1 MSDFNNNQNHDKEQ
15 DGSTHIRYCAICHR
29 SEQDAGRL
37 VDMPGGLSICPS
49 CMQHMVDAASSV
61 DYQQFMDQISKGMM
75 PDVSDLMS
83 LLDGIPGQS
92 RDNGTAPVNP
102 APSEPQQSKSQ
113 DTGAEL
119 SEAAAS
125 GEAKAPEEKPDEVK
139 IQQENAEIVEAAKE
153 STQKSVVEKK
163 AEKKPEARRES

>member
-1 MSDFNNNQNHDKEQ
+1 MSLRRNGWRASLSDFNNNQNHDKEQ

-83 LLDGIPGQS
+83 LLDGIP
-92 RDNGTAPVNP
+92 
-102 APSEPQQSKSQ
+102 QQSKSP

-119 SEAAAS
+119 SESAAS
-125 GEAKAPEEKPDEVK
+125 GEAKAPEEKP
-139 IQQENAEIVEAAKE
+139 
-153 STQKSVVEKK
+153 SG
-163 AEKKPEARRES
+163 

>member
-1 MSDFNNNQNHDKEQ
+1 MSLRRNGWRASLSDFNNNQNHDKEQ

-83 LLDGIPGQS
+83 LLDGVS
-92 RDNGTAPVNP
+92 
-102 APSEPQQSKSQ
+102 QQSKSP

-125 GEAKAPEEKPDEVK
+125 GEAKAPE
-139 IQQENAEIVEAAKE
+139 
-153 STQKSVVEKK
+153 
-163 AEKKPEARRES
+163 

>member
-83 LLDGIPGQS
+83 L
-92 RDNGTAPVNP
+92 
-102 APSEPQQSKSQ
+102 
-113 DTGAEL
+113 
-119 SEAAAS
+119 
-125 GEAKAPEEKPDEVK
+125 AKAPEEKPDEEKPDEEKPSGEQPSGNKEEEHRRKPTVSFVNLGDIFGGFGGNPQPKVK
-139 IQQENAEIVEAAKE
+139 
-153 STQKSVVEKK
+153 KK
-163 AEKKPEARRES
+163 KKQGPKPLRKRKCRSLTMCVTTMKR

>member
-102 APSEPQQSKSQ
+102 APSEPQQSKSP
-113 DTGAEL
+113 DTGAKQLLPVKQKLRKRSRMKRSRPGSSLPGTRKKSTAE
-119 SEAAAS
+119 SRRSAS
-125 GEAKAPEEKPDEVK
+125 
-139 IQQENAEIVEAAKE
+139 
-153 STQKSVVEKK
+153 
-163 AEKKPEARRES
+163 